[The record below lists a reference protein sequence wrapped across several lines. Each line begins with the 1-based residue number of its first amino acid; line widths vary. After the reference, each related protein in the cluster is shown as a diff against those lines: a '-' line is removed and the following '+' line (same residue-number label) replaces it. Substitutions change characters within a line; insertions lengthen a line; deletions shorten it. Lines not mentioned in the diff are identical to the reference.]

1 MNYNEYYRTIFPL
14 KLKKARIL
22 VGLKQED
29 VSEILGI
36 PQSMYARYE
45 TGKTLPDVEMLM
57 KLAKIMEVEPLDL
70 YGTLT
75 GKFDVQTDELG
86 KHFSCD
92 YIEKINAV
100 DLMTDNSSI
109 GQMEALWDEL
119 SNENRQ
125 AMLTF
130 AYCLIFD
137 QNKDENM
144 EKSIENSKWMLN
156 EAKDMMKLRKER
168 QKARERYEYRKEK
181 GLSVAEHI
189 ELYEEQWKACEECGR
204 ENCEGCKW
212 KDIK

>member
-57 KLAKIMEVEPLDL
+57 KLAKIMEVEPLEL
-70 YGTLT
+70 YGALT

-100 DLMTDNSSI
+100 DLMADNSSI

-144 EKSIENSKWMLN
+144 KKSIENSKWMLN

>member
-22 VGLKQED
+22 IGLKQED

-125 AMLTF
+125 ALLTF

-189 ELYEEQWKACEECGR
+189 ELYKEQWKACEECGR

>member
-57 KLAKIMEVEPLDL
+57 KLAKIMEVEPLEL

-100 DLMTDNSSI
+100 DLITDNSSI

-181 GLSVAEHI
+181 GLSVTEHI

>member
-109 GQMEALWDEL
+109 GQMEALWGEL

>member
-1 MNYNEYYRTIFPL
+1 MKKIFL
-14 KLKKARIL
+14 FVIASVWALGMSA
-22 VGLKQED
+22 QND
-29 VSEILGI
+29 VKGTTEFGINLGYDFGQQRGGGGFFSLQ
-36 PQSMYARYE
+36 P
-45 TGKTLPDVEMLM
+45 
-57 KLAKIMEVEPLDL
+57 
-70 YGTLT
+70 
-75 GKFDVQTDELG
+75 ELG

-100 DLMTDNSSI
+100 DLMADNSSI
-109 GQMEALWDEL
+109 GQMGALWDEL

>member
-109 GQMEALWDEL
+109 GQMEALWNEL

-144 EKSIENSKWMLN
+144 KKSIENSKWMLN

-189 ELYEEQWKACEECGR
+189 ELYEEQWKACKECGR

>member
-109 GQMEALWDEL
+109 GQMEALWNEL

-144 EKSIENSKWMLN
+144 KKSIENSKRMLN

-181 GLSVAEHI
+181 GLSVTEHI